1 MQGII
6 EGEIMFN
13 DIAEKYLHD
22 GTQYMKVFKKKL
34 KPITDTEF
42 VKFLSA
48 NHIHLVLGSK
58 IDELKQHLYTKYLDY
73 QNEKQ
78 MVQEFDYKDE
88 TDFVEKKNEELDL
101 FDVKASAIMVEK
113 HGRQKIVARLKQEA
127 INYNRSIDTIF
138 LQVGM
143 ISDAV
148 EIVGDDMRQKKLTS
162 FVEKVKYDPTAEADW
177 NKLIDMMRLKNDGKK
192 ELHIKAF
199 KHIVWQI
206 KRKLNGLDC
215 IWHLAMVLH
224 GKQGC
229 GKSEFLK
236 KFFSVL
242 DEVYLLLDGEDI
254 SDKFNAAVFQNHYVG
269 NLDELTKLN
278 DTSMEL
284 VKAFITRE
292 SKTERKMFSQINSE
306 FKQNLTI
313 VGSTNRP
320 INKVITDFT
329 GMRRFWQM
337 DIDREVQT
345 MDFDTIEATEFLK
358 YWQSIDENG
367 EGYYNYSEK
376 EMIAY
381 QETFKAI
388 PPIQEFIEMYGYL
401 NDYNVETEWTEVIRI
416 YEDWKDWCK
425 KYNYKAFTINAFRGS
440 LIESGF
446 EIKRK
451 RDGTRTKWL
460 VKISKEEDF

>member
-1 MQGII
+1 
-6 EGEIMFN
+6 MFN
-13 DIAEKYLHD
+13 EIAEKYLHD
-22 GTQYMKVFKKKL
+22 GTQYVKVFKKKL
-34 KPITDTEF
+34 KPITDIEF
-42 VKFLSA
+42 VKFLSSS
-48 NHIHLVLGSK
+48 HVHLVLGNK
-58 IDELKQHLYTKYLDY
+58 IEELKKYLYTAYLKY
-73 QNEKQ
+73 QNEKE
-78 MVQEFDYKDE
+78 MVQEFDYTDE
-88 TDFVEKKNEELDL
+88 TDFVEKKNAELDL
-101 FDVKASAIMVEK
+101 FDVKASAIMIEK
-113 HGRQKIVARLKQEA
+113 NGQQKIVQRLKQEA
-127 INYNRSIDTIF
+127 INYNRSIDTNY

-148 EIVGDDMRQKKLTS
+148 EIVADNIRKTKLDAFIKKI
-162 FVEKVKYDPTAEADW
+162 KYDETVEANWD
-177 NKLIDMMRLKNDGKK
+177 KLIDMMRLKDDGRR

-199 KHIVWQI
+199 KHVVWQI

-215 IWHLAMVLH
+215 VWHLAMILH

-242 DEVYLLLDGEDI
+242 DELYLLLDGEDI
-254 SDKFNAAVFQNHYVG
+254 SDKFNAAMFQNHYVG

-278 DTSMEL
+278 DASMEM

-292 SKTERKMFSQINSE
+292 STTERKMFSQIISD
-306 FKQNLTI
+306 FKQNLTM

-337 DIDREVQT
+337 DIDRNFKT
-345 MDFDTIEATEFLK
+345 MDFDVIQETDFMN
-358 YWQSIDENG
+358 YWKSIDENG
-367 EGYYNYSEK
+367 LGFYSYQDK
-376 EMIAY
+376 EMAEY

-401 NDYNVETEWTEVIRI
+401 SDYNVETEWIEVVRI
-416 YEDWKDWCK
+416 YDDWKDWCK

-440 LIESGF
+440 LIECGF
-446 EIKRK
+446 DIKRK
-451 RDGTRTKWL
+451 REGTRVKWIAK
-460 VKISKEEDF
+460 VSKEEEF

>member
-1 MQGII
+1 MYQ
-6 EGEIMFN
+6 E
-13 DIAEKYLHD
+13 IAEKYLHD
-22 GTQYMKVFKKKL
+22 GNQYVKIFKKKL
-34 KPITDTEF
+34 KPVSDADF
-42 VKFLSA
+42 VKFLTSFHV
-48 NHIHLVLGSK
+48 NVVISGKLEDVK
-58 IDELKQHLYTKYLDY
+58 KYLYTKYLDF
-73 QNEKQ
+73 QNNKQ
-78 MVQEFDYKDE
+78 IDEGLEYIDE
-88 TDFVEKKNEELDL
+88 TDFVEKKNLELDL
-101 FDVKASAIMVEK
+101 FDVKASAIMIEK
-113 HGRQKIVARLKQEA
+113 HGQQKIVQRLRQEA
-127 INYNRSIDTIF
+127 INYNRKIGENY

-148 EIVGDDMRQKKLTS
+148 EIVADNIRKTKLDA
-162 FVEKVKYDPTAEADW
+162 FVNKVKYDETVEANWD
-177 NKLIDMMRLKNDGKK
+177 KLIDMMRIKNDGKR

-206 KRKLNGLDC
+206 KRKLNGLEC
-215 IWHLAMVLH
+215 VWHLAMVLH

-242 DEVYLLLDGEDI
+242 DELYLLLDGEDI
-254 SDKFNAAVFQNHYVG
+254 SDKFNAAMFQNHFVG

-278 DTSMEL
+278 DASMEM

-292 SKTERKMFSQINSE
+292 STTERKMFSQIISA
-306 FKQNLTI
+306 FQQNLTM

-329 GMRRFWQM
+329 GMRRFWQI
-337 DIDREVQT
+337 DIDRDKHT
-345 MDFDTIEATEFLK
+345 MDFPTIETTEFLK

-367 EGYYNYSEK
+367 DGFYNYDEK
-376 EMIAY
+376 EMIEY
-381 QETFKAI
+381 QETFKAV

-401 NDYNVETEWTEVIRI
+401 NDYTVEVDWIEVVRMFD
-416 YEDWKDWCK
+416 DWKDWCK

-446 EIKRK
+446 EIKKK
-451 RDGTRTKWL
+451 REGSRVRWL
-460 VKISKEEDF
+460 VKVSKEEEF